1 MRQREFITLL
11 GLPMKTIAQFV
22 EQGINSLVDLRAAL
36 QTAMQLEFST
46 IPPYLCAQWSI
57 KADPDGV
64 GDMIGEIVVQEMF
77 HFALA
82 GNMLTAVGGTPDIA
96 NAAFVPSYP
105 TNTLPGGIPQNLAV
119 DLQPLSQDQLQVFMQ
134 IEFPE
139 FPPVARP
146 LGPAPATIGDF
157 YITIADAFT
166 AINPTIYS
174 DAHFINTGEAVQ
186 IKSIADARAAI
197 DRIKGEGEG
206 TPGSPDQPPA
216 NGMQF
221 AHYYVFKEIFI
232 GKTLVQA
239 EGGFSYTGPAI
250 QFPTVLPFKQSSA
263 SPNPSNA
270 FNQKMSQLLIDL
282 QTCWTS
288 GADINPA
295 IDTMFDLQTLGQK
308 LIQQGIR
315 PEFKW
320 APPSGA

>member
-1 MRQREFITLL
+1 MIGR
-11 GLPMKTIAQFV
+11 
-22 EQGINSLVDLRAAL
+22 NSL
-36 QTAMQLEFST
+36 T
-46 IPPYLCAQWSI
+46 
-57 KADPDGV
+57 
-64 GDMIGEIVVQEMF
+64 GDV

-96 NAAFVPSYP
+96 NAAFVPTYP
-105 TNTLPGGIPQNLAV
+105 TNVLPGGIPQNLAV
-119 DLQPLSQDQLQVFMQ
+119 DLQPLSHDQLQVFMQ

-146 LGPAPATIGDF
+146 LGPAAATIGAF
-157 YITIADAFT
+157 YNTMADAFT
-166 AINPTIYS
+166 AINPTIIS
-174 DAHFINTGEAVQ
+174 TAHFVNRGEAVQ

-239 EGGFSYTGPAI
+239 GGGFSFTGPAI
-250 QFPTVLPFKQSSA
+250 QFPTVLPFKQSNA
-263 SPNPSNA
+263 SPNPSLA
-270 FNQKMSQLLIDL
+270 FNQTMSKLLIDL

-288 GADINPA
+288 GTDINPA
-295 IDTMFDLQTLGQK
+295 IGDMFALQTSGQNSHPARHPSRV
-308 LIQQGIR
+308 QMGSPVRRVSYAREVVTQDHSAPRGCASSIR
-315 PEFKW
+315 TIADKAEFW
-320 APPSGA
+320 PVMSCPLVTQRGTRQL